1 MKVMLQHSR
10 AKLTCEAMCFAVS
23 MGMAKETPSA
33 TTAFM
38 EDMPTTSPSRFT
50 RGPPELPLLVAAS
63 VWMYSVFGPARPS
76 STACKGVAACP
87 HKQHMLSPKVRTL
100 RGKRK

>member
-1 MKVMLQHSR
+1 MHALWQGYEEGVSSNAQ
-10 AKLTCEAMCFAVS
+10 LTCEATCLAVS
-23 MGMAKETPSA
+23 MGMAKDTPSA

-63 VWMYSVFGPARPS
+63 VCMYSVLGPARPS
-76 STACKGVAACP
+76 SPAC
-87 HKQHMLSPKVRTL
+87 R
-100 RGKRK
+100 